1 MADNTDMKARIQA
14 DLDKAKTEGKLRSER
29 IRDILREAVSQAVGE
44 LKEGTGE
51 LRLLV
56 KDAVGTV
63 VETVRDQGVDAK
75 DEIQASIEGAVE
87 GVSDAR
93 RAAIAQI
100 EGQVDEL
107 QSKIDAE
114 ESQMQED
121 VDIVL
126 ADIHETAQQDPSDIN
141 SAVTQAV
148 DAVRNSPEASLLRKR
163 YAQLRAQLEI
173 LRANL
178 DAEGSGEE
186 GMRYENI
193 KRYLD
198 KAKAWYDRAY
208 QQGTKVEIDHASRA
222 DSIRANDY
230 IAQQQADVEQKMSD
244 AGRAA
249 AQRERQIKQRLQEL
263 WVSVSNLLNDKPSSK

>member
-1 MADNTDMKARIQA
+1 MADNTNMKTQIQA
-14 DLDKAKTEGKLRSER
+14 DLDKAKTEGKLRAER

-44 LKEGTGE
+44 VKEGTGE
-51 LRLLV
+51 LRLIV
-56 KDAVGTV
+56 KDAVSTV
-63 VETVRDQGVDAK
+63 IDAVRDQGADAK
-75 DEIQASIEGAVE
+75 EEIQASIEGAVE

-93 RAAIAQI
+93 RTAIAQI

-114 ESQMQED
+114 ESQMEED

-126 ADIHETAQQDPSDIN
+126 TDIQETAQEESSDIN

-148 DAVRNSPEASLLRKR
+148 DAVRNSPEASLMRRR

-178 DAEGSGEE
+178 NAEGSSED
-186 GMRYENI
+186 GMNYDNI

-208 QQGTKVEIDHASRA
+208 RQGSEIEADHAARERDIRA
-222 DSIRANDY
+222 DDY
-230 IAQQQADVEQKMSD
+230 LMQQQADFEQKMSD

-249 AQRERQIKQRLQEL
+249 AQRERQIKQRLRDL
-263 WVSVSNLLNDKPSSK
+263 LASLTNLLSDKPSSK

>member
-29 IRDILREAVSQAVGE
+29 IREILKDAVSQAVGE

-56 KDAVGTV
+56 KDAIGTV
-63 VETVRDQGVDAK
+63 VDVVKDQGTDAK
-75 DEIQASIEGAVE
+75 DKIQASIEGAVD

-93 RAAIAQI
+93 RTAIAQI
-100 EGQVDEL
+100 EGRVDEL
-107 QSKIDAE
+107 QAKIDAE
-114 ESQMQED
+114 QSQIEED

-126 ADIHETAQQDPSDIN
+126 TDIQETAQEVPSEVN
-141 SAVTQAV
+141 TAVSQAV
-148 DAVRNSPEASLLRKR
+148 DAVRNSPEASLLRQR

-178 DAEGSGEE
+178 NAEGSGEDA
-186 GMRYENI
+186 MKYDNI
-193 KRYLD
+193 KQYLD

-208 QQGTKVEIDHASRA
+208 QKGTQIDAETS
-222 DSIRANDY
+222 DDY
-230 IAQQQADVEQKMSD
+230 LTQQKSDFEQKMSD
-244 AGRAA
+244 AGQAA
-249 AQRERQIKQRLQEL
+249 AQRERQIKLRLREL
-263 WVSVSNLLNDKPSSK
+263 LVSLGNLISDKPASK